1 MNKYYVQSGDIKS
14 VIHAK
19 SDREACI
26 ALLKKH
32 MSEDLMISRAFVVG
46 QRGFPLDREPFV
58 IDTTESIFSSEEI
71 YNDLKNIQ
79 PRPKP

>member
-19 SDREACI
+19 SDREACCT
-26 ALLKKH
+26 LLKKH
-32 MSEDLMISRAFVVG
+32 MSDDLMISQAFVVS

-58 IDTTESIFSSEEI
+58 IDTTEGICSSEEI
-71 YNDLKNIQ
+71 YNETKIL
-79 PRPKP
+79 P

>member
-19 SDREACI
+19 SDREACFT
-26 ALLKKH
+26 LLKKH
-32 MSEDLMISRAFVVG
+32 MSEDLMISQSFVVS

-58 IDTTESIFSSEEI
+58 MDTTEAIFSSVEI
-71 YNDLKNIQ
+71 YEDFKNIE
-79 PRPKP
+79 KHL

>member
-32 MSEDLMISRAFVVG
+32 MSDDLMISRAFVVG